1 MPTTSEAFVT
11 PAILRWARERARISQ
26 DELAQKLHKKPE
38 SIALW
43 ESGERRP
50 TFRQAQH
57 LANQLQIPFGYL
69 FLSTPP
75 SEPIELPDFRT
86 VRDVE
91 FAAPTAAFINL
102 LYDVLAKHSWY
113 RALRESEAA
122 EDLPFV
128 GRFTLDSAPREVAEA
143 IAGTLGITPQF
154 RESTGSW
161 ESFIGRLGDKAE
173 RVGIMVMRSGLVAG
187 NTRRRVSEK
196 EFRGFAIA
204 DKLAPLIYI
213 NSSDAKAAQIF
224 TLGHELAHIWTGQTG
239 ISNESPADFN
249 GREVEQKCNA
259 IATELLVPQVDF
271 TRRWNPSRSL
281 DVNLSD
287 TLRYFRVSSL
297 VILRRTIELALLAPE
312 VAWARYRQEEQAYY
326 RGSEGGGGD
335 FWVNLFIRNGKLFTR
350 AVIDAVQSD
359 RALYTEAAGLLNI
372 RVPTI
377 PKLATELAKS
387 SSA

>member
-1 MPTTSEAFVT
+1 MPTTTEAFVT
-11 PAILRWARERARISQ
+11 PAILRWARERARLSQ
-26 DELAQKLHKKPE
+26 QELADKLHKTPE

-43 ESGERRP
+43 ETGERRP
-50 TFRQAQH
+50 TFRQAQR

-69 FLSTPP
+69 FLSSPP

-91 FAAPTAAFINL
+91 FAAPTAEFINL

-113 RALRESEAA
+113 LTLQESEAA
-122 EDLPFV
+122 EELPFV
-128 GRFTLDSAPREVAEA
+128 DRFTLDTAPREVAKD
-143 IAGTLGITPQF
+143 IAETLDITSGF
-154 RESTGSW
+154 RESIASW

-173 RVGIMVMRSGLVAG
+173 RGGIMVMRSGLVAG

-249 GREVEQKCNA
+249 GRDVEQKCNA
-259 IATELLVPQVDF
+259 IATELLVPQEEF
-271 TRRWNPSRSL
+271 THRWNPSRSL
-281 DVNLSD
+281 DANLSD
-287 TLRYFRVSSL
+287 TVHYFRVSSL
-297 VILRRTIELALLAPE
+297 VILRRTIELALLDPE
-312 VAWARYRQEEQAYY
+312 LAWTRYRQEERAHY
-326 RGSEGGGGD
+326 RKSDDDGGQ
-335 FWVNLFIRNGKLFTR
+335 FWVNFFIRNGKLFTR
-350 AVIDAVQSD
+350 AVMDAVQSE
-359 RALYTEAAGLLNI
+359 RALYTEAADLLNI

-387 SSA
+387 PST